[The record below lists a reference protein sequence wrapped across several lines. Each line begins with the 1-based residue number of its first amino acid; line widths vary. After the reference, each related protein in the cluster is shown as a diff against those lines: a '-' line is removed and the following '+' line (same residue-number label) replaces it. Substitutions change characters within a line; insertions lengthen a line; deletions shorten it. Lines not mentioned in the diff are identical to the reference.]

1 MRRSRHII
9 KYLKDA
15 IASFAIVFLAA
26 THHGCRDEGETEVNV
41 PVNYDIVE
49 VASVDAGQTVL
60 NLWRPDA
67 DSPVVLTCH
76 GSNPLSNSKHVG
88 PGMCVMAGYSYTDGR
103 VPYQSG
109 TVSVSSFSYIN
120 NIGVV
125 KLADGASTDGWDAD
139 PVELWSIWRGGTR
152 IFMRLSLPYSTEP
165 RKFRLVLDPATE
177 HNPVPTLL
185 LWHERATDTP
195 TFDRRYYTAFN
206 IARIWN
212 DADVKGV
219 KVRVANSLNPSQCEF
234 TFMKQ

>member
-26 THHGCRDEGETEVNV
+26 THHGCRDEGDMEVNI
-41 PVNYDIVE
+41 PANYDIVE
-49 VASVDAGQTVL
+49 VASVSPAETVL

-76 GSNPLSNSKHVG
+76 GSNPLSNSKHVD
-88 PGMCVMAGYSYTDGR
+88 PGMCVMVGYSYTDGH
-103 VPYQSG
+103 VPYQPG

-120 NIGVV
+120 NIGVR

-139 PVELWSIWRGGTR
+139 PVELWSIWRGGPR

-165 RKFRLVLDPATE
+165 RKFSLVLDPATE
-177 HNPVPTLL
+177 HEAVPTLL

-195 TFDRRYYTAFN
+195 TFDRRYYAAFD
-206 IARIWN
+206 IAPIWE
-212 DADVKGV
+212 DAALKGV
-219 KVRVANSLNPSQCEF
+219 RVRVANSLNPSQCEF
-234 TFMKQ
+234 IFMKQ